1 MLNMR
6 YTPADK
12 SLFIHN
18 RENFVDHLKPNSIV
32 VLKSN
37 DIYPTNADGTMR
49 LHQNADLYYLCGIDQ
64 EETILILFPDAENVA
79 DREILFVLETNEHL
93 AIWEGEKIDK
103 EKATELSGIK
113 NVQWVESFE
122 SKFFALS
129 HQVENIY
136 LTTNDH
142 PRMVTKVE
150 TANDRFIKES
160 KLRFPLHNFER
171 LAPITYKLR
180 PVKHEEEIK
189 MMQKAC
195 DITEKGFLRI
205 LDFIKPGVGE
215 WEIEAELLHEF
226 VRNKSKGF
234 AYTPIIASGI
244 NACVLHYIEN
254 KDVVKDG
261 DVILMDV
268 AAEYGNWQSDL
279 TRSLP
284 ANGKFTDRQKAVYN
298 AVLRTL
304 RYANSILRPGL
315 YPKEYQKKVIAQ
327 METELIGLGLID
339 AEAAAKQD
347 VNKPLVKKYFMH
359 GTSHHIGLDVH
370 DVSLPNTPFAVGQVL
385 TIEPGIYIREENLG
399 IRIEN
404 CFLIGPKENV
414 DLMETIP
421 IEADDIEALMAVNKS

>member
-1 MLNMR
+1 MR

-18 RENFVDHLKPNSIV
+18 RENLTKHLKPNSIAV
-32 VLKSN
+32 IKSN
-37 DIYPTNADGTMR
+37 DVYPTNADATMR

-64 EETILILFPDAENVA
+64 EETVLVLFPDAENEE
-79 DREILFVLETNEHL
+79 DREILFVLETNEYL
-93 AIWEGEKIDK
+93 AIWEGEKVGK
-103 EKATELSGIK
+103 ERAFELSGIK
-113 NVQWVESFE
+113 NVQWVSSFD

-136 LTTNDH
+136 LSTNDH
-142 PRMVTKVE
+142 PRAVTKVE
-150 TANDRFIKES
+150 TANDRFIKEA
-160 KLRFPLHNFER
+160 KNLFPLHNFER
-171 LAPITYKLR
+171 LSPITYKLR

-195 DITEKGFLRI
+195 DITEKGFLRL
-205 LDFIKPGVGE
+205 LDFIEPGVGE

-234 AYTPIIASGI
+234 AYTPIIGGGF
-244 NACVLHYIEN
+244 NACVLHYIDN
-254 KDVVKDG
+254 DNVVKDG

-268 AAEYGNWQSDL
+268 AAEYGNYQSDL
-279 TRSLP
+279 TRSVP
-284 ANGKFTDRQKAVYN
+284 ANGKFTERQREVYD

-304 RYANSILRPGL
+304 RYANSILRPGNT
-315 YPKEYQKKVIAQ
+315 PKEYQNQVITF

-339 AEAAAKQD
+339 AEEAAKQD
-347 VNKPLVKKYFMH
+347 ESKPLVKKYFMH

-370 DVSLPNTPFAVGQVL
+370 DVNLPNAPFEVGNVL

-399 IRIEN
+399 IRLEN
-404 CFLIGPKENV
+404 DFLIGAKENI
-414 DLMETIP
+414 DLMESIP
-421 IEADDIEALMAVNKS
+421 IEADEIEALMAANRG